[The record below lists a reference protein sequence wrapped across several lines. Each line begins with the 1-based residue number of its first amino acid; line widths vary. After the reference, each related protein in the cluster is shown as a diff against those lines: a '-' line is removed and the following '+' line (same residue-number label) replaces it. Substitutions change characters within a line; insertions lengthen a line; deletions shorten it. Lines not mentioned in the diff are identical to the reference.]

1 MGRRRTK
8 GRDISGL
15 LLLDKPEGLTSNRA
29 LQDVKNIF
37 FAKKAGHTGSLDPIA
52 TGILPICFGE
62 ATKFSQF
69 LLNTDKKYLVT
80 CKLGEKTNSADR
92 QGEVIATAIV
102 PKLNE
107 KQILKELDKFLGK
120 SEQIPPMHSAIKID
134 GQPLYKL
141 AHQGKEVAR
150 KPRPIEVYSF
160 KLIDILSADKLL
172 LEVHCSKGTYV
183 RTLIENL
190 GDNLGCGAHVTELRR
205 TGFGDFDISETVTI
219 DKIKELHAKDD
230 KFAELNKL
238 VLPVFDT
245 LRDFD
250 IIELSSDE
258 KFYITQGQAIR
269 TNETA
274 KTDLVRMFQ
283 GQEFIGVGE
292 ILDDGRLSPKR
303 LISNRT

>member
-1 MGRRRTK
+1 MSRRRAK

-15 LLLDKPEGLTSNRA
+15 LLLDKPEGITSNRA
-29 LQDVKNIF
+29 LQEVKNIF

-92 QGEVIATAIV
+92 QGEIIATADI

-107 KQILKELDKFLGK
+107 EHIQQELDKFLGK
-120 SEQIPPMHSAIKID
+120 SEQIPPMHSAIKVN

-141 AHQGKEVAR
+141 AHKGQEIER

-160 KLIDILSADKLL
+160 DLIEILATDKLL

-190 GDNLGCGAHVTELRR
+190 GDRLGCGAHVAELRR

-219 DKIKELHAKDD
+219 EAIKTLHAQND
-230 KFAELNKL
+230 KFTGLNAL
-238 VLPVFDT
+238 ISPTADT

-250 IIELSSDE
+250 AIDLSSDE
-258 KFYITQGQAIR
+258 KFYVMQGQAIR
-269 TNETA
+269 ADDRAETN
-274 KTDLVRMFQ
+274 LVKMFHQ
-283 GQEFIGVGE
+283 QEFIGVGE
-292 ILDDGRLSPKR
+292 FLDDGRLSPKR
-303 LISNRT
+303 LISLKA